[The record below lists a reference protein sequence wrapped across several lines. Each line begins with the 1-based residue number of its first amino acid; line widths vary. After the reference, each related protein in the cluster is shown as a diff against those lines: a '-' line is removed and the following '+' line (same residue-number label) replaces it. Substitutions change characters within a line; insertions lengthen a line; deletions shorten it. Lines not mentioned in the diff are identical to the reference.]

1 MHSCHATQIGL
12 RGRRGDVGRC
22 VIRALSI
29 ERGRSRIGERLLL
42 GYPASDRVVVII
54 VVPKFVSVVTADS
67 VSGMLR
73 FCGRSD
79 PHLLVFT
86 PRFLGNRPRI
96 ELALVL
102 EMIGR

>member
-29 ERGRSRIGERLLL
+29 ERGRSRVGERLLL

-67 VSGMLR
+67 VPGMLR
-73 FCGRSD
+73 FWGDLIHTYSYSRHDFSGID
-79 PHLLVFT
+79 
-86 PRFLGNRPRI
+86 LGSNLPSS
-96 ELALVL
+96 
-102 EMIGR
+102 